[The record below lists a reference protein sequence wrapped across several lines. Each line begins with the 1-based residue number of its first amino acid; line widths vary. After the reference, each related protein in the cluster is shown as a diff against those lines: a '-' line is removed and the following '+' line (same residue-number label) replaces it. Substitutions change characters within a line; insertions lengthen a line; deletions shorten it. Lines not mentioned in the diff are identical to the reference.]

1 MSEQASTQGT
11 SSQQKRQQNDLTEMD
26 SQQTENTRGQEVLP
40 PPNENEKHLHV
51 EIPSE
56 NLRHVSPM
64 TGESGSSTVVNNS
77 GNALSGSACG
87 SSSNPITSPT
97 EPCNVSSGVP
107 ENSGMEGSQHLS
119 QREAALNKFRL
130 KRKERCFEKKV
141 RYQSRKLLAEQR
153 PRVKG
158 QFVRQDQSIQGS

>member
-1 MSEQASTQGT
+1 
-11 SSQQKRQQNDLTEMD
+11 
-26 SQQTENTRGQEVLP
+26 
-40 PPNENEKHLHV
+40 
-51 EIPSE
+51 
-56 NLRHVSPM
+56 M
-64 TGESGSSTVVNNS
+64 TGESGSSTVLNNS

-87 SSSNPITSPT
+87 SSSNPITTPAD
-97 EPCNVSSGVP
+97 PCNASNAVP
-107 ENSGMEGSQHLS
+107 ENPSMEGSHHLS
-119 QREAALNKFRL
+119 QREVALNKFRL